1 MQNDKEMTRSVQC
14 SVILVSQERYHYLAS
29 DGIDTQKLDFGY
41 PNSNRYSIRNESTS
55 EIHKLYDFQNLKIP
69 TIWYVIAI
77 FARST
82 YHYHYTFQER
92 SENDP
97 FLNDVEICQ
106 LHIEKFTLFYIVFLV
121 ILYWTQKFLFDSSL
135 VKKYCH
141 LNISSCCVNVRNVAY
156 ITQHLVITSKNLIRY
171 YVR

>member
-41 PNSNRYSIRNESTS
+41 PNSNRYSIRNKSTESTA
-55 EIHKLYDFQNLKIP
+55 EIHKSYDFQNLKIP
-69 TIWYVIAI
+69 TIWYAIAI
-77 FARST
+77 ITRST

-97 FLNDVEICQ
+97 FLNDVVEICQ

-141 LNISSCCVNVRNVAY
+141 LNISSCCVNVRAMLRTLHN
-156 ITQHLVITSKNLIRY
+156 IQSLRLKI
-171 YVR
+171 